1 MTPWQVEDGDPVPD
15 TSSNIKKHV
24 QSASRTIKIATNDL
38 NLEAKTLAGNALLK
52 NHTTVVFA
60 LNESDLVLPIHI
72 KDRIVIGRLDVD
84 STEEVDID
92 LLPYGARANGVS
104 RRHAALYRTRHTVS
118 LVDLNSSNGTYL
130 NGVKLIP
137 LQPRLLREED
147 EVRLGNMRFHVHF
160 DR

>member
-1 MTPWQVEDGDPVPD
+1 MTPWQAEDRDTVPD
-15 TSSNIKKHV
+15 TSSNGRKPA
-24 QSASRTIKIATNDL
+24 QGASRTIKIATD
-38 NLEAKTLAGNALLK
+38 EMSVDAKTSAGNALFK

-60 LNESDLVLPIHI
+60 LSESDVVLPIHV
-72 KDRIVIGRLDVD
+72 KDRIVIGRLDMD
-84 STEEVDID
+84 STEVVDID